1 MQSLTSPLHFGMSTW
16 HSFNS
21 PSIAPNAHSS
31 WRQLKHDIALD
42 KTESTSEQR
51 FTTTY
56 TNIIAHFLK
65 PYIHT
70 YIIHSFTLC
79 GANAQNQ
86 SDLQSDSFFTALC
99 STPPP
104 SCSPQTAQQPS
115 CLLEELRSNWERQN
129 IRTRYCNLSFTGKTS
144 RKDSESGMPMKTH
157 LSCLKFFGC
166 TYRVTGNFM
175 LQLLS
180 ETSNTTMTVSYNP
193 RFPIEAT

>member
-56 TNIIAHFLK
+56 TNIVAHFVK

-99 STPPP
+99 SPPP
-104 SCSPQTAQQPS
+104 PRAPLRLPNSPAAYWRNWDQT
-115 CLLEELRSNWERQN
+115 END
-129 IRTRYCNLSFTGKTS
+129 RTLGQDTAISVSLAKHPEKTQ
-144 RKDSESGMPMKTH
+144 
-157 LSCLKFFGC
+157 
-166 TYRVTGNFM
+166 RVACPWKLT
-175 LQLLS
+175 
-180 ETSNTTMTVSYNP
+180 
-193 RFPIEAT
+193 

>member
-51 FTTTY
+51 FTATY
-56 TNIIAHFLK
+56 TDIVAHFLK

-70 YIIHSFTLC
+70 YVIHSFTLR

-99 STPPP
+99 STTPPDCP
-104 SCSPQTAQQPS
+104 LAQ
-115 CLLEELRSNWERQN
+115 LLTGGIEIKLRTRQN
-129 IRTRYCNLSFTGKTS
+129 IRTRYCNLSFTGKIS